1 MIEEKVTFDAPIPG
15 QSLVTEPKGHTWE
28 RPPQIDKV
36 EDAMA
41 FYMNS
46 LGKPQVSDDI
56 FTALDEG
63 FPLDLLVKSILSNG
77 VMEGI
82 HSIDISLLIHPILVE
97 LVHAQAT
104 LGGLKNIK
112 LHAKDKKEEMN
123 KKEKQM
129 LVSRL
134 QRAIDKMETP
144 DEGTEILEQTQ
155 EFLEENRKE
164 EPVEAP
170 EKQEEEAMVEEKPM
184 GLMARRGE

>member
-1 MIEEKVTFDAPIPG
+1 MIENNVTFDAPIPG
-15 QSLVTEPKGHTWE
+15 QSLVTEPRGYAWE

-46 LGKPQVSDDI
+46 LSQPQISDDI

-63 FPLDLLVKSILSNG
+63 FPLDLLIKSILSNG
-77 VMEGI
+77 VMDGI

-104 LGGLKNIK
+104 LGGLKNIR

-164 EPVEAP
+164 EPVEAL
-170 EKQEEEAMVEEKPM
+170 EEQEEEATVEEKPV

>member
-1 MIEEKVTFDAPIPG
+1 MIENNVTFDAPIPG
-15 QSLVTEPKGHTWE
+15 QSLVTEPRGYAWE

-46 LGKPQVSDDI
+46 LSQPQISDDI

-63 FPLDLLVKSILSNG
+63 FPLDLLIKSILSNG
-77 VMEGI
+77 VMDGI

-104 LGGLKNIK
+104 LGGLKNIR

-155 EFLEENRKE
+155 DFLEENRKE
-164 EPVEAP
+164 EPVEAT
-170 EKQEEEAMVEEKPM
+170 EEQEEEATVEEKPV

>member
-1 MIEEKVTFDAPIPG
+1 MENNVTFDAPIPG
-15 QSLVTEPKGHTWE
+15 QSLVTEPRGYAWE

-46 LGKPQVSDDI
+46 LGKPQIADDI

-63 FPLDLLVKSILSNG
+63 FPLDLLIKSILSNG

-82 HSIDISLLIHPILVE
+82 HSVDISLLIHPILVE

-104 LGGLKNIK
+104 LSGLKNIT

-134 QRAIDKMETP
+134 QRAIDKVETP

-170 EKQEEEAMVEEKPM
+170 EEQKEEAVVEEKPT

>member
-1 MIEEKVTFDAPIPG
+1 MIEENVTFDAPIPG
-15 QSLVTEPKGHTWE
+15 QSLVTEPRGYAWE

-46 LGKPQVSDDI
+46 LSQPQISDDI

-63 FPLDLLVKSILSNG
+63 FPLDLLIKSILSNG

-104 LGGLKNIK
+104 LGGLKNIR
-112 LHAKDKKEEMN
+112 LHAKDKKEEMD

-170 EKQEEEAMVEEKPM
+170 EEQEEEAVVEEKPM

>member
-1 MIEEKVTFDAPIPG
+1 
-15 QSLVTEPKGHTWE
+15 
-28 RPPQIDKV
+28 
-36 EDAMA
+36 
-41 FYMNS
+41 
-46 LGKPQVSDDI
+46 
-56 FTALDEG
+56 
-63 FPLDLLVKSILSNG
+63 
-77 VMEGI
+77 MEGI

-104 LGGLKNIK
+104 LGGLKNIR

-170 EKQEEEAMVEEKPM
+170 EEQEEEATVEEKPV

>member
-1 MIEEKVTFDAPIPG
+1 MIEDNVTFDAPVPG
-15 QSLVTEPKGHTWE
+15 QSLVTEPKGYAWE

-46 LGKPQVSDDI
+46 LGKPQIADDI

-63 FPLDLLVKSILSNG
+63 FPLDLLIKSILTNG
-77 VMEGI
+77 VMDGI
-82 HSIDISLLIHPILVE
+82 HSVDISLLVHPILVE
-97 LVHAQAT
+97 LVHAKAT
-104 LGGLKNIK
+104 LSGLKNIR
-112 LHAKDKKEEMN
+112 LHAKDKNEEMN

-134 QRAIDKMETP
+134 QRAIDKTETP
-144 DEGTEILEQTQ
+144 DEGTEILEETQ
-155 EFLEENRKE
+155 EFLEEKRKE

-170 EKQEEEAMVEEKPM
+170 EVQEEEAVVGEKPV

>member
-1 MIEEKVTFDAPIPG
+1 MIENKPTFDAPIPG
-15 QSLVTEPKGHTWE
+15 QSLTTEPRGYAWE
-28 RPPQIDKV
+28 RPPQLDKV
-36 EDAMA
+36 EDVMA

-46 LGKPQVSDDI
+46 LSKPQISDDI

-63 FPLDLLVKSILSNG
+63 FPLDLLVKSLLSNG

-104 LGGLKNIK
+104 LSGLKNIK
-112 LHAKDKKEEMN
+112 LHAKDKKEEME

-134 QRAIDKMETP
+134 QRAIDKAETP

-155 EFLEENRKE
+155 DFLEENRKE

-170 EKQEEEAMVEEKPM
+170 EGQEEEATVEEKSV

>member
-1 MIEEKVTFDAPIPG
+1 MIENNVTFDAPIPG
-15 QSLVTEPKGHTWE
+15 QSLTTEPRGDAWE

-46 LGKPQVSDDI
+46 LSQPQISDDI

-63 FPLDLLVKSILSNG
+63 FPLDLLIKSILSNG

-104 LGGLKNIK
+104 LGGLKNIR

-164 EPVEAP
+164 EPVKAP
-170 EKQEEEAMVEEKPM
+170 EEQEEEATVEEKPV

>member
-1 MIEEKVTFDAPIPG
+1 MMENNVTFDAPIPG
-15 QSLVTEPKGHTWE
+15 QSLVTEPRGYAWE

-46 LGKPQVSDDI
+46 LSQPQISDDI

-63 FPLDLLVKSILSNG
+63 FPLDLLIKSILSNG

-104 LGGLKNIK
+104 LGGLKNIR

-170 EKQEEEAMVEEKPM
+170 EEQEEEAVVEEKPV

>member
-1 MIEEKVTFDAPIPG
+1 MIENNVTFGSPIPG
-15 QSLVTEPKGHTWE
+15 QSLVTEPRGYAWE
-28 RPPQIDKV
+28 RPPEVDKV

-46 LGKPQVSDDI
+46 LSQPQIADDI

-104 LGGLKNIK
+104 LGGLKNIT
-112 LHAKDKKEEMN
+112 LHAKNKKEEMD

-170 EKQEEEAMVEEKPM
+170 EEQEEEAVVEEKPM